1 MTQRGMGIDFPR
13 IISVSAEVSPMAG
26 KILDLEGPLAERGN
40 PDLPA
45 VPGALPP
52 KLCNLPP
59 MNATA
64 NRVMQ
69 LTADPDVDIRDLARV
84 MELDP
89 AFAGD
94 ILFLSNSAL
103 FGFPSRVLSLRQ
115 AIPLLGLDRIKALA
129 VTAAMR
135 CFLGKPGPVL
145 RQCWRHSA
153 ACAII
158 AEEISPI
165 FKTPGD
171 AAYSLGL
178 LHDAGRLALLKAYP
192 AESSKVLRKAYN
204 SADEAREAELAAMTV
219 DHCTVGAW
227 LTKSWS
233 LPQEFSTVCAHHHE
247 AVSPND
253 PGFLQVAK
261 IACCIAD
268 ALGFPAI
275 NYAQGPD
282 NYDVAPHVRRELFPS
297 GAELKSN
304 VQTRLLT
311 FD

>member
-1 MTQRGMGIDFPR
+1 
-13 IISVSAEVSPMAG
+13 
-26 KILDLEGPLAERGN
+26 
-40 PDLPA
+40 
-45 VPGALPP
+45 
-52 KLCNLPP
+52 
-59 MNATA
+59 
-64 NRVMQ
+64 
-69 LTADPDVDIRDLARV
+69 

-135 CFLGKPGPVL
+135 SFLGKPGPVL

-171 AAYSLGL
+171 AAYTLGL
-178 LHDAGRLALLKAYP
+178 LHDVGRLALLKAYP
-192 AESSKVLRKAYN
+192 SESSNLLRKSYN
-204 SADEAREAELAAMTV
+204 NAEEARQAELAAMTV
-219 DHCTVGAW
+219 DHCMVGSW
-227 LTKSWS
+227 LAKSWS
-233 LPQEFSTVCAHHHE
+233 LPQEFSTVCGRHHE
-247 AVSPND
+247 AVSPD
-253 PGFLQVAK
+253 DEGFLQVAK
-261 IACCIAD
+261 IACCVAD
-268 ALGFPAI
+268 ALGFSAI
-275 NYAQGPD
+275 NYAHGPC
-282 NYDVAPHVRRELFPS
+282 NYDIAPHVRGDLFPT

-304 VQTRLLT
+304 VETRLLT